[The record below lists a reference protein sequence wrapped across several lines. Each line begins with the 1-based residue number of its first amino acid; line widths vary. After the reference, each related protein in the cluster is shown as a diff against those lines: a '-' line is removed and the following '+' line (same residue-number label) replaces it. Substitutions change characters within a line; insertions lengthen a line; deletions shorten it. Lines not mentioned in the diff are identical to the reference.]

1 VTTTTALN
9 GRQTRPS
16 ALRSFATS
24 VWGWA
29 LLALIVVTALAVGS
43 VRATAPSTSGRIGYL
58 ESVIKCP
65 TCDNLSIAQSSA
77 PVAVALRHEVR
88 SLVDAG
94 WSTPR
99 IETRIEAQYGSDE
112 LLAPSGGVIWI
123 IPAVVVGLG
132 ALAIGGVFARTRR
145 LRRGPSTGDDERLVR
160 QALDGLL
167 GDP

>member
-1 VTTTTALN
+1 VTTTTAL
-9 GRQTRPS
+9 GQQTRSS

-29 LLALIVVTALAVGS
+29 LLAVVVVTALAVGS
-43 VRATAPSTSGRIGYL
+43 IRSTAPPSTSGRIGYL

-88 SLVDAG
+88 ALVDAG

-123 IPAVVVGLG
+123 IPTVVVGLG

-145 LRRGPSTGDDERLVR
+145 RRRGRSTEDDERLVR
-160 QALDGLL
+160 QALDGLS